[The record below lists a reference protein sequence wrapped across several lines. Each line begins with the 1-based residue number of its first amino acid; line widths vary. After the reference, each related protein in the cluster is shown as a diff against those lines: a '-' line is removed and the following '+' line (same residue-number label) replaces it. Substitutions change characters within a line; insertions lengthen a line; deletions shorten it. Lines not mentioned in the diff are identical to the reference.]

1 MEMQITKQRDGMKTK
16 LPEITKALELLT
28 LFQTEKENDY
38 KVRIFKKDR
47 LSGGRPDLGQ
57 G

>member
-16 LPEITKALELLT
+16 LPEISKALELLT

-38 KVRIFKKDR
+38 KVEYFM
-47 LSGGRPDLGQ
+47 
-57 G
+57 